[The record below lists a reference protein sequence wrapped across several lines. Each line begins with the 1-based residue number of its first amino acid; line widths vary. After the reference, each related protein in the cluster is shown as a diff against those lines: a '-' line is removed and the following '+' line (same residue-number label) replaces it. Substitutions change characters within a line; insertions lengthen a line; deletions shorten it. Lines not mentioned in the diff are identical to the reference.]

1 MKTRITGVT
10 ALFLLNFTF
19 SQQVENTEISRKTV
33 TAIKVSEAPKI
44 DGILDEEAWKNVPS
58 ASDFIE
64 RRPNNGAKIPEN
76 FRSEVK
82 VLYDETGVYFGAT
95 LYDNEPS
102 KIAKELTER
111 DNIETDDIFGVT
123 INGYNDHQQSLEFLV
138 LPSGV
143 QFDAKLTTSM
153 GEDGSWNGVWYSAA
167 KITDFGWV
175 VEMKIPY
182 SELRFPKKNVQ
193 EWGINFLRLVHRTS
207 AMYDWN
213 FVNNKTGS
221 YMLYDGVLQG
231 IETINPPIRLSFLPY
246 FSTYLNNFEG
256 KTEVNVNGG
265 MDLKYGINDAFTLDL
280 TLIPDFGQTSFD
292 KSVLNLSP
300 FEVQFQEQRPFFT
313 EGTELFSK
321 GELFY
326 SRRIGGNPSKEA
338 ELNNDEEFVKNPD
351 KVKLFNALKISGR
364 TNKGL
369 GIGFFNAVT
378 EKTTAEIRNLNT
390 GEIRKEVTE
399 PWANYNVMVLDQRFQ
414 GNSSVTLVNTNVT
427 RDGNF
432 RDSNVTGFL
441 WDIKNKDNSYNY
453 YGTVKGSFVM
463 NDGTKFG
470 NAAKAGFGKI
480 SGVHRYDFNGFYRT
494 KNYDINDLGYLDKT
508 NFYTLNGNYSYR
520 YLKPK
525 GNLNNLNYNLN
536 VSTSRRLDHD
546 LFTNFNIH
554 QEIVLTNKEFFT
566 FGGGILTTPFGEN
579 DIYEPRTAGRFLKI
593 PEMIDG
599 WIFIN
604 TDNRKKLRINTYV
617 DYYAYNEK
625 GRYWLRYEFNPSY
638 KFSDKLRLYYGF
650 GGDYLNNDKG
660 FAGKEG
666 GEIFIGNRNR
676 FTISNELTSQ
686 YTINNK
692 MAVNLSFRHYYSD
705 VTYKNFYTLNQDGT
719 YTDTN
724 LFTKNKN
731 GTFNSWNVDLRYSW
745 WFAPGSQLTLLYRN
759 AVGNYLE
766 TSRLGFK
773 DNFNRL
779 FDEPMVNNISLKL
792 TYYIDYNWAKSL
804 LN

>member
-1 MKTRITGVT
+1 MKTRIFCLT
-10 ALFLLNFTF
+10 FLIIFVAVF
-19 SQQVENTEISRKTV
+19 SQKNESENIIRKKIQANKIV
-33 TAIKVSEAPKI
+33 NSPKI
-44 DGILDEEAWKNVPS
+44 DGILDEEVWQNAPV
-58 ASDFIE
+58 ASDFVE
-64 RRPNNGAKIPEN
+64 RKPNNGAKIPEN
-76 FRSEVK
+76 FKTEVK
-82 VLYDETGVYFGAT
+82 VLYDDTGIYFGAT
-95 LYDNEPS
+95 LYDDEPS

-111 DNIETDDIFGVT
+111 DNIENDDIFGVT
-123 INGYNDHQQSLEFLV
+123 INGYNDNQQSLEFLV

-143 QFDAKLTTSM
+143 QYDAKLTTDM

-167 KITDFGWV
+167 KINEKGWT

-193 EWGINFLRLVHRTS
+193 EWGINFLRLVNRTS
-207 AMYDWN
+207 TMYDWN
-213 FVNNKTGS
+213 FVDNKKGS
-221 YMLYDGVLQG
+221 YMLYDGVLEG
-231 IETINPPIRLSFLPY
+231 IENINPPIRLSFLPY
-246 FSTYLNNFEG
+246 FSTYFNNFKG

-326 SRRIGGNPSKEA
+326 SRRIGGNPSRNV
-338 ELNNDEEFVKNPD
+338 ELNSNEEFVKNPE
-351 KVKLFNALKISGR
+351 KVKLFNALKVSGR
-364 TNKGL
+364 TNNGL
-369 GIGFFNAVT
+369 GIGFFNAIT
-378 EKTTAEIRNLNT
+378 EKTNAEIRNLNT
-390 GEIRKEVTE
+390 GEIRKETTE
-399 PWANYNVMVLDQRFQ
+399 SWANYNVMVLDQRFR

-427 RDGNF
+427 RAGDF

-441 WDIKNKDNSYNY
+441 WDIQNKENTYTY
-453 YGTVKGSFVM
+453 YGGIKGSFVM
-463 NDGTKFG
+463 DDGTKFG
-470 NAAKAGFGKI
+470 NAGKAGFGKI

-494 KNYDINDLGYLDKT
+494 KTYDINDLGYLDRT
-508 NFYTLNGNYSYR
+508 NFYTFNGNYSYR
-520 YLKPK
+520 FLQPK
-525 GNLNNLNYNLN
+525 GNLNNFNYNLN
-536 VSTSRRLDHD
+536 VSTSRRLDQD
-546 LFTNFNIH
+546 LFTNFNVH
-554 QEIVLTNKEFFT
+554 QEISFTNKKFLT
-566 FGGGILTTPFGEN
+566 IGGGLMFTPFGEN

-599 WIFIN
+599 WIYIN
-604 TDNRKKLRINTYV
+604 TDNRKKLRLNTYF
-617 DYYAYNEK
+617 DYYAYNEQ

-650 GGDYLNNDKG
+650 GGDYLHHDKG
-660 FAGKEG
+660 FAGKDAQN
-666 GEIFIGNRNR
+666 IFIGNRNR
-676 FTISNELTSQ
+676 FTVVNSLGSQ

-719 YTDTN
+719 YTDTP

-731 GTFNSWNVDLRYSW
+731 GTFNSWNIDWRYSW

-759 AVGNYLE
+759 ALGNYVE
-766 TSRLGFK
+766 QSQLGFK
-773 DNFNRL
+773 ENFSRL

-792 TYYIDYNWAKSL
+792 SYYIDYNQAKRWFK
-804 LN
+804 